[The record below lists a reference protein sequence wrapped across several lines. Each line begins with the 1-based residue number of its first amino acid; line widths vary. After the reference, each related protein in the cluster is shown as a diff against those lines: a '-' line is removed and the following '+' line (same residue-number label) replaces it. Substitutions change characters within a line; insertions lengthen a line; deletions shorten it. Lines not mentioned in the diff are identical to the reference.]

1 MNITVKP
8 SVYEFK
14 KGKTFVL
21 PRGNHFKSCHLFICG
36 NLSVCWLN
44 AKSILPFQVM
54 QFAYFCLKEQKNFLF
69 LSIIIFFLFYICTSQ
84 NDYIKRGKQN
94 KFFVTKL
101 IWVWESACHFFFDL
115 FTLRPQTNFLFFLEQ
130 KNFFFWNLWVLLW
143 CWRLLRGLLWSWF
156 VKESRWFSFENF
168 FFFCLKM
175 KRFDWICQ
183 ERRLF
188 CANFA
193 FEIVG

>member
-1 MNITVKP
+1 MFTNSKR
-8 SVYEFK
+8 EK
-14 KGKTFVL
+14 L
-21 PRGNHFKSCHLFICG
+21 LFFLEEIILNLAIC
-36 NLSVCWLN
+36 LSVGTYQCADWMQSQFYL
-44 AKSILPFQVM
+44 SRWW

-115 FTLRPQTNFLFFLEQ
+115 FTLRPQTNFLFFFRTKE
-130 KNFFFWNLWVLLW
+130 FFFWNLWVLLW